1 MIQLK
6 VARKRVNDGGL
17 AVGRFVAAVI
27 EWLMFW
33 LRVGWR
39 LFKMGVTKLLAW
51 AVPVVVRLVALAL
64 VLGLPMA
71 IGMFVEWS
79 HLPADWSV
87 YTRLAIGV
95 VWLATV
101 LVIALGVREQRVQ
114 SERSAIRRMQ

>member
-6 VARKRVNDGGL
+6 VARKRINDGGL
-17 AVGRFVAAVI
+17 AVGRFVVAAI

-39 LFKMGVTKLLAW
+39 LFKMGVNSFIRVM
-51 AVPVVVRLVALAL
+51 VPVVVRLVALTL
-64 VLGLPMA
+64 VLGFPMA

-87 YTRLAIGV
+87 YTRLAVGV

-114 SERSAIRRMQ
+114 SERSAIKRMQ